1 MGFRRCDVLFIFAKI
16 NFWKIYIF
24 LQIDLE
30 YMDLDYIQ
38 IATAVLRIRG
48 YMIDISNGS
57 QDSCL
62 LL

>member
-1 MGFRRCDVLFIFAKI
+1 M
-16 NFWKIYIF
+16 F

-48 YMIDISNGS
+48 YILDISNGF